1 MDLGVLYF
9 ADKPDAKPGQN
20 MVKTWSKYREYGSV
34 WLDSQETAN
43 MGWMTINHVDY
54 VDHHKFFLIVFKD
67 LAMVFSHS
75 TSVKDINGYNQ
86 SIPI

>member
-34 WLDSQETAN
+34 WLDSQYGQYGMDDN
-43 MGWMTINHVDY
+43 
-54 VDHHKFFLIVFKD
+54 K
-67 LAMVFSHS
+67 
-75 TSVKDINGYNQ
+75 
-86 SIPI
+86 P